1 MDQPRKGLEGRPLN
15 SMMDY
20 SKIPKLR
27 DFLPVVFVTRCQFCN
42 KTTQNEGFLGC
53 QTCFNFEDSQQLTL
67 VINAADYSTSL
78 SSDNG
83 TVSMKFF

>member
-15 SMMDY
+15 DGKMDY

-27 DFLPVVFVTRCQFCN
+27 DFLPVSFVTRCQFCN
-42 KTTQNEGFLGC
+42 NTTQNEGFLGC
-53 QTCFNFEDSQQLTL
+53 QTCFNFEDAQMTL
-67 VINAADYSTSL
+67 VINVPDGSTSL
-78 SSDNG
+78 SSPNG